1 MSRLNE
7 VMDNHDNLNDLLS
20 VLKHYAVSAEFVS
33 YALIEQFKQ
42 REEDDKEDENAE
54 NDQQY
59 TAELIEDLNQFHAR
73 F

>member
-42 REEDDKEDENAE
+42 KEEDDKEDENAE